1 MVYLS
6 QLLNKKVYLG
16 QKPYGTITDLA
27 VFENYQNPSLSK
39 VVIKKE
45 GKKITLPPSVMDF
58 HGKKVI
64 LKSDKVPILP
74 YDENDFYLNE
84 DLLDKQVID
93 TDGKRLVRVNDIVLE
108 SNGETK
114 VVGIDIGFSG
124 ILRRLGLGSIKT
136 KPKILPWQMIE
147 AFDYQTGNIRI
158 KLSQGKLNTMHPS
171 ELADILED
179 LGSKERLGI
188 VESLDS
194 EKAAQAIE
202 EADERT
208 QEAILEE
215 LPPSPL
221 KRIVGR
227 MRIAEIAGL
236 FYQINPLRLKEIL
249 NLLGNEKAERVEK
262 LLDFGGDAAGALMN
276 EIYYSTDGD
285 KTVKEIYN
293 ELYNQTPK
301 PEAIIVTNG
310 NGKFAGVVYTKDLLH
325 CDSLAIIKD
334 IISERKF
341 VYPNVGLN
349 RVIRLFSQYN
359 LRVLPV
365 LDREKKPIGVISVDT
380 VMGKIEERTRED
392 EVI

>member
-6 QLLNKKVYLG
+6 QLLNKKVY
-16 QKPYGTITDLA
+16 YGDKAYGRITDLA
-27 VFENYQNPSLSK
+27 VFETYQNPSLSR

-45 GKKITLPPSVMDF
+45 GKKITVSPSVLDF
-58 HGKKVI
+58 HGSKII
-64 LKSDKVPILP
+64 LKSEKIPVFP

-124 ILRRLGLGSIKT
+124 ILRRLGLGVLKSP
-136 KPKILPWQMIE
+136 PKILPWQMIE

-158 KLSQGKLNTMHPS
+158 KLSQGKLNSMHPS

-179 LGSKERLGI
+179 LGSNERLGI

-194 EKAAQAIE
+194 DKAAQAIE

-208 QEAILEE
+208 QEAILEQ

-221 KRIVGR
+221 KKIVNK
-227 MRIAEIAGL
+227 MHIAEIAGI
-236 FYQINPLRLKEIL
+236 FYKINPLRLREIL
-249 NLLGNEKAERVEK
+249 NLIGNEKAEKVEK
-262 LLDFGGDAAGALMN
+262 LLDFGGDTAGGLMN
-276 EIYYSTDGD
+276 EIYYSIDGG

-293 ELYNQTPK
+293 ELYSQTPK

-310 NGKFAGVVYTKDLLH
+310 NGKFVGVLYTKDILD
-325 CDSLAIIKD
+325 CDPLALVKD
-334 IISERKF
+334 IVAERKF
-341 VYPNVGLN
+341 VYGNVGLS

-365 LDREKKPIGVISVDT
+365 VDKEKKPIGIVSVDT
-380 VMGKIEERTRED
+380 VLGKIEERTRED

>member
-6 QLLNKKVYLG
+6 QLLNKKVY
-16 QKPYGTITDLA
+16 YGDKAYGRITDLA
-27 VFENYQNPSLSK
+27 VFETYQNPSLSR

-45 GKKITLPPSVMDF
+45 GKKITVSPSVLDF
-58 HGKKVI
+58 HGSKII
-64 LKSDKVPILP
+64 LKSEKIPVFP

-124 ILRRLGLGSIKT
+124 ILRRLGLGVLKSP
-136 KPKILPWQMIE
+136 PKILPWQMIE

-158 KLSQGKLNTMHPS
+158 KLSQGKLNSMHPS

-179 LGSKERLGI
+179 LGSNERLGI

-194 EKAAQAIE
+194 DKAAQAIE

-208 QEAILEE
+208 QEAILEQ

-221 KRIVGR
+221 KKIVNK
-227 MRIAEIAGL
+227 MHIAEIAGI
-236 FYQINPLRLKEIL
+236 FYKINPLRLREIL
-249 NLLGNEKAERVEK
+249 NLIGNEKAEKVEK
-262 LLDFGGDAAGALMN
+262 LLDFGGDTAGGLMN
-276 EIYYSTDGD
+276 EIYYSIDGE

-293 ELYNQTPK
+293 ELYSQTPK

-310 NGKFAGVVYTKDLLH
+310 NGKFVGVLYTKDILD
-325 CDSLAIIKD
+325 CDPLALVKD
-334 IISERKF
+334 IVAERKF
-341 VYPNVGLN
+341 VYGNVGLS

-365 LDREKKPIGVISVDT
+365 VDKEKKPIGIVSVDT
-380 VMGKIEERTRED
+380 VLGKIEERTRED